1 MTEQTLIS
9 LKKEIRKVNNLIT
22 SSFYKTQNLLVLDL
36 QRNDS
41 ETLEFKQNDR
51 YLQFSFRDFCDL
63 RKDDQEKIKDDL
75 ILKSKF
81 SGDDETLEF
90 MTFNITERTFNEYQE
105 ALFESAEENGL
116 IDYPEVYEFWLVSK
130 WLLQKLKD
138 RGEIIVEYKNK
149 EEWWGR
155 QATGQAVDMDSVIV
169 DIAFDILAFGLNMV
183 KEDLKQMFLKFNIGS
198 DWFCNC

>member
-51 YLQFSFRDFCDL
+51 YLQFSFRNFCDL
-63 RKDDQEKIKDDL
+63 SKDDQEKIKDDL
-75 ILKSKF
+75 ILKSTF

-149 EEWWGR
+149 EE
-155 QATGQAVDMDSVIV
+155 
-169 DIAFDILAFGLNMV
+169 
-183 KEDLKQMFLKFNIGS
+183 
-198 DWFCNC
+198 

>member
-22 SSFYKTQNLLVLDL
+22 SSFYKTQNLLVSDL

-63 RKDDQEKIKDDL
+63 SKDDQEKIKDDL

>member
-63 RKDDQEKIKDDL
+63 SKDDQEKIKDDL

-155 QATGQAVDMDSVIV
+155 QTTGQAVDMDSVIL

-183 KEDLKQMFLKFNIGS
+183 EEDLKQMFLKFNIGS

>member
-51 YLQFSFRDFCDL
+51 YLQFSFRNFCDL
-63 RKDDQEKIKDDL
+63 SKDDQEKIKDDL
-75 ILKSKF
+75 ILKSTF

-155 QATGQAVDMDSVIV
+155 QTTGQALDMDSVIL